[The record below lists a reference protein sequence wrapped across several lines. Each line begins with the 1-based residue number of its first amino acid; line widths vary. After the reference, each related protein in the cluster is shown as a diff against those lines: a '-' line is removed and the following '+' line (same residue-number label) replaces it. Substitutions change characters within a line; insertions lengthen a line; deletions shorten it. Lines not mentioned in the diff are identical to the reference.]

1 MPNKISPT
9 QRHLERFIER
19 TGVPITYNELLDCLE
34 TSMAHESKQV
44 YDCELKTIGKKLRI
58 TLVENEDRIPS
69 IKSIFL
75 FNHDTASNERLVM
88 FNEPLPLETGLEE

>member
-1 MPNKISPT
+1 
-9 QRHLERFIER
+9 
-19 TGVPITYNELLDCLE
+19 
-34 TSMAHESKQV
+34 MAHESKQV

-75 FNHDTASNERLVM
+75 FMNMNMMPMQKAL
-88 FNEPLPLETGLEE
+88 GLKPQKN